1 MNRRMNEYIN
11 VFIYLLIAK
20 HIQIH
25 VMHNQQ
31 YISYIGINQC
41 LKKKHVDYIYFSSK
55 KIMHLIVI

>member
-25 VMHNQQ
+25 LMYNQQ

-41 LKKKHVDYIYFSSK
+41 LKNKHVDIYFSSK